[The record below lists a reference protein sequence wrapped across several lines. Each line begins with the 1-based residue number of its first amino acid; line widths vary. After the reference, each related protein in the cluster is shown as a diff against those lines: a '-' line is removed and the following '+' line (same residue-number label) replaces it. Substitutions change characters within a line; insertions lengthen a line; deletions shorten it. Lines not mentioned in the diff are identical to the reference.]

1 MTKYTSDSYWDSFDP
16 TYTMYSDF
24 DPGFEIDIKTSP
36 FNTDGINFGA
46 LFKPPETQPTQQNTY
61 NLISPQ
67 GALGL
72 ATSLGALGARNQQ
85 MSAMDARRVAL
96 ADTASQQGASLAGAA
111 FMNALDR
118 QALNDVTALDLGPRG
133 RQLFARKVRSNTPG
147 SAYDKL
153 VAGRFA

>member
-1 MTKYTSDSYWDSFDP
+1 MEFTSPLTGIDYSYSQFP
-16 TYTMYSDF
+16 ADF
-24 DPGFEIDIKTSP
+24 DPGFDIDIKTGP
-36 FNTDGINFGA
+36 LGGDGIDFGA
-46 LFKPPETQPTQQNTY
+46 LFKPAQTQPRQQNTY

-67 GALGL
+67 AALGL
-72 ATSLGALGARNQQ
+72 ATNLGALGARNQQ

-118 QALNDVTALDLGPRG
+118 QALNDVTAMDLGPRG

-147 SAYDKL
+147 SAYQKL

>member
-1 MTKYTSDSYWDSFDP
+1 MATNFFPLEDFNYSYSQLP
-16 TYTMYSDF
+16 SDF
-24 DPGFEIDIKTSP
+24 DPGFDIDIKTGP
-36 FNTDGINFGA
+36 LGGFEAIDFGA
-46 LFKPPETQPTQQNTY
+46 LFKPPQTQQNTY

-133 RQLFARKVRSNTPG
+133 RQLFARKIRSNTPG
-147 SAYDKL
+147 SAYEKL

>member
-1 MTKYTSDSYWDSFDP
+1 METNFFPLGDMEYSYSQLP
-16 TYTMYSDF
+16 GDF
-24 DPGFEIDIKTSP
+24 DFGLDIDLQTSP
-36 FNTDGINFGA
+36 FNKDGINFGA
-46 LFKPPETQPTQQNTY
+46 LFKPAQTQSRQQNTY

-72 ATSLGALGARNQQ
+72 ATNLGALGARNQQ

-118 QALNDVTALDLGPRG
+118 QALNDVTAMDLGPRG
-133 RQLFARKVRSNTPG
+133 RQLFARKIRSNTPG
-147 SAYDKL
+147 SAYQKL